1 MTIDDLAKALEEW
14 APRWIAWERDNV
26 GLQVGDGK
34 RTVRRLLVTLDV
46 TPQIVEEAIKKK
58 IDLIVSHHPLLFRAP
73 KSITTADTLG
83 AMLLQLLE
91 HRIAVYSAHT
101 NIDFAKGGV
110 SFVLAEKLGLK
121 DIGFLSPLNDQTAK
135 LAVFVPVG
143 HVNQVAQAMSEAGA
157 GVIGDYTGCSFRLRG
172 TGTFKGSASA
182 NPFLGK
188 KGQLETAEETRL
200 EMIAPRALIP
210 TVVAAMKRAHP
221 YEEVA
226 YDVYP
231 LMNPD
236 PNHGIGA
243 VGNLSKATTLRRFL
257 QIVKRTLKAQS
268 VQYAGE
274 LGQSVRRVAVCGG
287 SGSDLLEDAIK
298 AEADAFITADVRY
311 HSFHAA
317 EGRIAYIDAG
327 HWETEHLILKPLA
340 QRVYRAAKESHAS
353 LEVLITRYSTNP
365 IHTF

>member
-1 MTIDDLAKALEEW
+1 MTIHDLAKTLEEW
-14 APRWIAWERDNV
+14 APRRIAWERDNV
-26 GLQVGDGK
+26 GLQVGDGN
-34 RTVRRLLVTLDV
+34 RTVHRALITLDV

-58 IDLIVSHHPLLFRAP
+58 VDLIISHHPLLFRAP
-73 KSITTADTLG
+73 RNITTGDTLG

-101 NIDFAKGGV
+101 NLDFVKDGV

-121 DIGFLSPLNDQTAK
+121 EIGFLSPLSDQTAK

-143 HVNQVAQAMSEAGA
+143 HVDQVAQAMSEAGA
-157 GVIGDYTGCSFRLRG
+157 GVIGEYTDCSFRLRG

-188 KGQLETAEETRL
+188 KGKLETTEETRL
-200 EMIAPRALIP
+200 EMIAPRAQIP
-210 TVVAAMKRAHP
+210 TIVAAMKRAHP

-243 VGNLSKATTLRRFL
+243 VGNLPKATTLRKYL
-257 QIVKRTLKAQS
+257 QIVKQTLKTQS
-268 VQYAGE
+268 VRFAGE
-274 LGQSVRRVAVCGG
+274 LGQSVQRVAVCGG
-287 SGSDLLEDAIK
+287 SGSDLLEEAIN
-298 AEADAFITADVRY
+298 AGADAFVTADVRY
-311 HSFHAA
+311 HAFHDAD
-317 EGRIAYIDAG
+317 GRIALIDAG

-340 QRVYRAAKESHAS
+340 QRVDRAAKESRTD